1 MEVICFIEIVV
12 GVIIGM
18 YLIKANITPVAWT
31 LEFMGGVYSIA
42 IGVYLAMANDLPKL
56 SKWMSMMSL
65 FGGALVIVL
74 LIIDRFWKKLA

>member
-65 FGGALVIVL
+65 FGGAVIVL
-74 LIIDRFWKKLA
+74 LIIDRFWKKLP